1 MESSKRPNHHD
12 SFLPLLIKKYDDGL
26 FTSQLISPHFS
37 GSINVSCAKGA
48 GLALQEKNPGKII
61 LLAGG
66 TGIYP
71 FIDTIDVLY
80 KKALEHPI
88 KEMIL
93 EMNPA
98 VTDPC
103 LDSFNFV
110 IYASFTSQSDLHPMT
125 LYQLNDLSWMLP
137 KTKFLCYVKI
147 GETQKR
153 REFSKTYPKVKLSQE
168 RFEEFLGKHVSVR

>member
-1 MESSKRPNHHD
+1 M
-12 SFLPLLIKKYDDGL
+12 
-26 FTSQLISPHFS
+26 
-37 GSINVSCAKGA
+37 
-48 GLALQEKNPGKII
+48 ALQEKNPGKII

-80 KKALEHPI
+80 KKALVDQEHPM
-88 KEMIL
+88 KERIL

-110 IYASFTSQSDLHPMT
+110 IYASFTSHSDLHPMT
-125 LYQLNDLSWMLP
+125 LHQLNELSRMLS
-137 KTKFLCYVKI
+137 KTKFVCYVKI